1 MKDTGEEKETGWT
14 LTAPP
19 ASVLPAARPPLGSK
33 FRAAGGS
40 TASRRCTGALGEPA
54 RTKLMGNRSVWLLPS
69 LEQGLEGGGRRG
81 REGGV
86 PRDGRQHRADQTLP
100 DNSAVGN
107 QKNNMKEKKVM
118 LSQTTHTPTTTCVG
132 RGGTSHTESEPGD
145 PDWFYD
151 LFMVLI
157 KYNI

>member
-1 MKDTGEEKETGWT
+1 MKRCQEETGRTERGEGQTGRT

-19 ASVLPAARPPLGSK
+19 ASVLPAARPPRGSK

-40 TASRRCTGALGEPA
+40 TASRRCTRVLGEPVC
-54 RTKLMGNRSVWLLPS
+54 TKLMGNCSVWLLPS
-69 LEQGLEGGGRRG
+69 LEQGLEGGGQRG

-100 DNSAVGN
+100 DNSGVGN

-118 LSQTTHTPTTTCVG
+118 SQTTHTPTTC
-132 RGGTSHTESEPGD
+132 GG
-145 PDWFYD
+145 
-151 LFMVLI
+151 V
-157 KYNI
+157 